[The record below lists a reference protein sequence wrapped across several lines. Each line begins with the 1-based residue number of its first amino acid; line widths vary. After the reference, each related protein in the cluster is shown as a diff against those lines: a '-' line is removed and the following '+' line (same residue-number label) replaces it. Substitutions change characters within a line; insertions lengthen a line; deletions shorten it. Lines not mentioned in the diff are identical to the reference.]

1 MSGQLSK
8 QHAWQQIRDLL
19 DSFENSKVNGKLRAC

>member
-8 QHAWQQIRDLL
+8 QLAEQQIRDLL
-19 DSFENSKVNGKLRAC
+19 DSFENSEVNEKLRAR